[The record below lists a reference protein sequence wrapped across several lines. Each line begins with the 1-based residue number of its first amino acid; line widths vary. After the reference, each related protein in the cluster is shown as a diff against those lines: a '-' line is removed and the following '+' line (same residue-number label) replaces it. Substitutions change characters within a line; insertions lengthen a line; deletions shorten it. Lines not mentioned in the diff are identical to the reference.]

1 MAAQLLLLYENA
13 GGLET
18 EKWIDYDYQR
28 LKVMVEMGDYNSGEA
43 ARELRWIEDRA
54 RELFPGAHVALTGA
68 ISQYTVA
75 QDYVSYGQIK
85 SLGATST
92 AQNHR

>member
-1 MAAQLLLLYENA
+1 MP
-13 GGLET
+13 
-18 EKWIDYDYQR
+18 R
-28 LKVMVEMGDYNSGEA
+28 SVHFRVEIGRVPRRDRFCRGSGEA

-85 SLGATST
+85 SLGAAFAVVTVLMMIVFT
-92 AQNHR
+92 